1 LLSHFSTLFH
11 GAWPKLGQKIL
22 LDELIPKV
30 FCLWSNRP
38 HRFGVAELAG
48 LNQTYDRRKD
58 GLLGFVEHRRDRESF
73 TSDERLKIGEEGGD
87 SNLRPIGYFFPY
99 GKKPLYR

>member
-1 LLSHFSTLFH
+1 MLSHFSTPFH

-38 HRFGVAELAG
+38 HRFGVAALAG

-73 TSDERLKIGEEGGD
+73 TSDERLKTGGEGGD
-87 SNLRPIGYFFPY
+87 LNLRPIG
-99 GKKPLYR
+99 